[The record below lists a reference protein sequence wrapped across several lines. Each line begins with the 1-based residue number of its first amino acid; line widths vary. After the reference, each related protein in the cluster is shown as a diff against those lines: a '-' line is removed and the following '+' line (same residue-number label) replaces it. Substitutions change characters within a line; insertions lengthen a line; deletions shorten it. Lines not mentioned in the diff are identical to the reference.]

1 MTGTAAAAPPR
12 VLLVTRN
19 FPFVSQTF
27 VADQF
32 IHLLARGWD
41 VHVTA
46 RHSEDRWWA
55 NYPRMAAESAI
66 RDHVHVSDDP
76 GEIMRELDPAV
87 VHFEFGALAIGQMN
101 AAKSAGA
108 ASVVSF
114 RGYDINFTQLQEPA
128 YYDDVWRNASMLHC
142 CSEALW
148 QRCQE
153 RGCPPGTPHRIIPG
167 GVDLDF
173 FDPGSRPRPDIAG
186 NQQRPLRILSVGR
199 LVWTKGH
206 DLAIK
211 ALRMLVDQGIDATL
225 TIIGGGAMA
234 DELRFA
240 AWDLGVFD
248 RVHLAGSLPRRRVR
262 AAMKKADVFLAA
274 SYSEGFGISV
284 LEAQAMQLPVVCTDA
299 DGLKENVVDGETG
312 FVVPRREA
320 APLADRL
327 ALLAR
332 APKLRASMAHA
343 GRERVAQH
351 FRIDQ
356 DIDAFEWLYY
366 DAIEAARGASP
377 A

>member
-1 MTGTAAAAPPR
+1 MADVGAVAPPR

-32 IHLLARGWD
+32 LHLLARGWD
-41 VHVTA
+41 IHVTA
-46 RHSEDRWWA
+46 KHSEDRWWA
-55 NYPRMAAESAI
+55 NYPLMAGEPSI
-66 RDHVHVSDDP
+66 RAQVHLSDDP
-76 GEIMRELDPAV
+76 GAVIRELEPAL
-87 VHFEFGALAIGQMN
+87 VHFEFGALAVGEMDEAI
-101 AAKSAGA
+101 ATGA

-114 RGYDINFTQLQEPA
+114 RGYDINFTQLQEPG
-128 YYDDVWRNASMLHC
+128 YYDEIWEHADLLHC

-148 QRCQE
+148 ERCQE
-153 RGCPPGTPHRIIPG
+153 RGCPPDKPHRIIPG

-173 FDPGSRPRPDIAG
+173 FDPGKRPTPEIAG
-186 NQQRPLRILSVGR
+186 VRERPLRILSVGR

-206 DLAIK
+206 DLAIQ
-211 ALRMLVDQGIDATL
+211 ALRMLIDQGIEATL
-225 TIIGGGAMA
+225 TIVGGGAMA

-248 RVHLAGSLPRRRVR
+248 RVHLTGSLPRRRVR

-332 APKLRASMAHA
+332 VPKLRAAMAHA
-343 GRERVAQH
+343 GRERVTQH

-366 DAIEAARGASP
+366 DALEAKRSA
-377 A
+377 

>member
-1 MTGTAAAAPPR
+1 MTGSAAAAPPR

-19 FPFVSQTF
+19 FPYISQTF
-27 VADQF
+27 IAD
-32 IHLLARGWD
+32 
-41 VHVTA
+41 
-46 RHSEDRWWA
+46 
-55 NYPRMAAESAI
+55 
-66 RDHVHVSDDP
+66 
-76 GEIMRELDPAV
+76 
-87 VHFEFGALAIGQMN
+87 
-101 AAKSAGA
+101 
-108 ASVVSF
+108 
-114 RGYDINFTQLQEPA
+114 
-128 YYDDVWRNASMLHC
+128 
-142 CSEALW
+142 
-148 QRCQE
+148 
-153 RGCPPGTPHRIIPG
+153 RGCPPETSHRVIPG
-167 GVDLDF
+167 GVDLDY
-173 FDPGSRPRPDIAG
+173 FDPGKRPQPGIAG
-186 NQQRPLRILSVGR
+186 DRERPLRILSVGR

-206 DLAIK
+206 DLAIE
-211 ALRMLVDQGIDATL
+211 ALRILVDLGIDATL
-225 TIIGGGAMA
+225 TIVGGGAMV

-262 AAMKKADVFLAA
+262 AAMKQADVFLAA

-299 DGLKENVVDGETG
+299 DGLKENVVDGKTG

-332 APKLRASMAHA
+332 APKLRASMARA

-366 DAIEAARGASP
+366 DAIEANRCAGQA
-377 A
+377 